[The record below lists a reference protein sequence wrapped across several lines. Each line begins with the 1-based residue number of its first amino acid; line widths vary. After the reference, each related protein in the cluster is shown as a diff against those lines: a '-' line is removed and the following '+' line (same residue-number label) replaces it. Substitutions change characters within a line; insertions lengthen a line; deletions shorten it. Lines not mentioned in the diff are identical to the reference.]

1 MNDREKQIKDQ
12 KYQQIEDDTTQ
23 CIKSIGL
30 VLDFVTLTDQVR
42 ELLVDAMKKAVRAR
56 ARSRVL
62 WEHNQ

>member
-30 VLDFVTLTDQVR
+30 VLDFVALTDQVR

>member
-1 MNDREKQIKDQ
+1 MNDREKQIKDK

-56 ARSRVL
+56 SRSRVL